1 MCAAYKMHHT
11 SSISYAA
18 LSSAGLCE
26 RVWQALC
33 HARHAVASADHAVRA
48 QLQPRNTTCRT
59 DCSRVLYLINGSCML
74 AGFRRTS
81 FHGLF
86 LAVYQHATN
95 PACWRS
101 LAWHG
106 ICVFIQHPTA
116 VIIRLHSAGA
126 IWALYYATS
135 GTAKTADSFDQ
146 VLCHA
151 EQDFQVRIVLH
162 LLSVK

>member
-11 SSISYAA
+11 SSVSYAA

-33 HARHAVASADHAVRA
+33 HARCAVASADHAVKA
-48 QLQPRNTTCRT
+48 QVQPRNTTRKT
-59 DCSRVLYLINGSCML
+59 DCSRMLYLINGSCML

-81 FHGLF
+81 FHELF
-86 LAVYQHATN
+86 LAVYHYATN
-95 PACWRS
+95 PACWGS

-106 ICVFIQHPTA
+106 VCAIILHPSVVMTQ
-116 VIIRLHSAGA
+116 LHSTGA

-135 GTAKTADSFDQ
+135 GTAILARNFDQ
-146 VLCHA
+146 VL
-151 EQDFQVRIVLH
+151 
-162 LLSVK
+162 LLC